1 MYIVL
6 LSHLHPCMIPLCIH
20 PRGSPISATI
30 KRRQFPCTP
39 SPCNAEKKRLHACM
53 VAAEKMLQTAAAPA
67 HAVAMQCRKKD
78 VCRQAGRQASMQT
91 GRLTDKHAA
100 LMHTIG
106 VVAVALPRLHGPT
119 CSPCMQALEVEPFD
133 ECLVE
138 AGLS

>member
-1 MYIVL
+1 
-6 LSHLHPCMIPLCIH
+6 
-20 PRGSPISATI
+20 
-30 KRRQFPCTP
+30 
-39 SPCNAEKKRLHACM
+39 M